1 VIRDRNVLV
10 TVALQGE
17 QRAAAGGYGPVK
29 LSELQAGTVAAA
41 RQALATLPHA
51 S

>member
-1 VIRDRNVLV
+1 VLI

-17 QRAAAGGYGPVK
+17 QRAAAGGYGPVR
-29 LSELQAGTVAAA
+29 LSELQAGTVAVA
-41 RQALATLPHA
+41 RQALAALPRA